1 MNEMRCTLAPRGW
14 FCTRQAKHPGPCA
27 AYPEVERE
35 PLMCPDCGSL
45 VMDEDLHSDW
55 HVKLHVR
62 IANSIHREMV
72 SERALTL
79 GEARTRL
86 TQENVDLREWLA
98 KYGDH
103 LAECSHYA
111 TGHGCTCGWGPTWR
125 SARLTGVRN
134 P

>member
-1 MNEMRCTLAPRGW
+1 MSG
-14 FCTRQAKHPGPCA
+14 A
-27 AYPEVERE
+27 AVERHIKE
-35 PLMCPDCGSL
+35 L
-45 VMDEDLHSDW
+45 
-55 HVKLHVR
+55 
-62 IANSIHREMV
+62 

-103 LAECSHYA
+103 TMECSHYV

-125 SARLTGVRN
+125 SARLSGVRN